1 MTTSC
6 TFFQLYC
13 VMIIVFNLILQF
25 QTVIFLSF
33 LYIYSHEQNKL
44 IFRQDKLQS
53 HLVSCVESG
62 QFTMFPFSVN
72 VRQKKKEEKK
82 KQTNKKTENNGI
94 LYMQT
99 GTSWVLNDDNCKV
112 S

>member
-1 MTTSC
+1 
-6 TFFQLYC
+6 
-13 VMIIVFNLILQF
+13 MIIVFNLILQF
-25 QTVIFLSF
+25 QTFIFLFFF

-62 QFTMFPFSVN
+62 QFTMFPFYVN
-72 VRQKKKEEKK
+72 VQQKKKKK
-82 KQTNKKTENNGI
+82 ITTNKQKTENKGV

-99 GTSWVLNDDNCKV
+99 GTSWVLNDDNCNERFHRK
-112 S
+112 